1 MNIQPA
7 YNSLSNTI
15 ALSNAL
21 LFCVQ
26 MGRRRHE
33 IVGAIHTQVAAGEQI
48 KKQLQSELTRA
59 HRLAIQEA
67 LGAPSQPVKHTRHSN
82 PTPCLWFRVHEARL
96 LIKTVHSQDDA
107 APAKQRLTL

>member
-1 MNIQPA
+1 
-7 YNSLSNTI
+7 
-15 ALSNAL
+15 
-21 LFCVQ
+21 

-67 LGAPSQPVKHTRHSN
+67 LGAPPQLSSNTLSTRIVMPVVSSPEVWYHD
-82 PTPCLWFRVHEARL
+82 ARL
-96 LIKTVHSQDDA
+96 C
-107 APAKQRLTL
+107 TLEMMLPQQSNG